1 MRRSRAVAAAAI
13 VSIGCATLADG
24 EAGLDNPPS
33 ARAGPFRLFRIG
45 EIGQERAAP
54 YVMDDQDVALRDA
67 SVIDADGD
75 PKTPGVEG
83 YFAASM
89 MGAAAG
95 MPPSSIVRVL
105 APDGRS
111 FLRTYE
117 PILAAERAW
126 EAGTI
131 GAPSALL
138 LGRTR
143 RIYYA
148 GGGGIG
154 LCESTDGAPF
164 TAGDAPVLDAAGV
177 PWADGPP
184 RSPGVARLPDDRFV
198 MFFEADRGGRQVIG
212 MAESA
217 DGVIWTAD
225 TSGPTIT
232 PGPAGTLDERF
243 VGSPQPVVATSAQG
257 RSVLYVYYAARGA
270 DDKQIIA
277 MAASFLDLG
286 EIDLVRSESA
296 MFTPSSRVDPREPS
310 VVRFETFTFLFVS
323 QLRGPGQTD
332 VVTAAGVS
340 PGSPELP
347 PAQ

>member
-1 MRRSRAVAAAAI
+1 MRRARALAAGAAL
-13 VSIGCATLADG
+13 SIGCATLADG

-54 YVMDDQDVALRDA
+54 YVMDEQDLGLRDA

-83 YFAASM
+83 YFAAIAE
-89 MGAAAG
+89 GAPPG
-95 MPPSSIVRVL
+95 SPPSSILRVL
-105 APDGRS
+105 AADGRS
-111 FLRTYE
+111 FFRTYE
-117 PILAAERAW
+117 PVLTAERAW

-131 GAPSALL
+131 GAPSAML

-143 RIYYA
+143 RLYYA
-148 GGGGIG
+148 GGAGVG
-154 LCESTDGAPF
+154 LAESTDGAPF
-164 TAGDAPVLDAAGV
+164 AAGDAPVLDAAGV

-198 MFFEADRGGRQVIG
+198 MFFEADQGGRQVIG
-212 MAESA
+212 YAESA
-217 DGVIWTAD
+217 DGVSWTAD
-225 TSGPTIT
+225 AGGPVIA
-232 PGPAGTLDERF
+232 PGPPGALDERF

-257 RSVLYVYYAARGA
+257 RTVLYVYYAARGA
-270 DDKQIIA
+270 DDKQLIA
-277 MAASFLDLG
+277 MAASFLDG
-286 EIDLVRSESA
+286 DIELVRSDSA
-296 MFTPSSRVDPREPS
+296 MFTPTSRVDPREPS
-310 VVRFETFTFLFVS
+310 VVRFETFTFLYVS

-332 VVTAAGVS
+332 VVTAAGVA
-340 PGSPELP
+340 PGNPALP